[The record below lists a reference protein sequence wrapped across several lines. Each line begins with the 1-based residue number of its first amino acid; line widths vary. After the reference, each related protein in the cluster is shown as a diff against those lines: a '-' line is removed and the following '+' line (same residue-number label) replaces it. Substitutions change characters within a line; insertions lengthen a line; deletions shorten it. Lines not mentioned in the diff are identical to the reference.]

1 MPPIVALEGVHV
13 VFATRAVLAG
23 VTLGIE
29 RGQRVGVVGRNGDGK
44 STLFRVL
51 AGLAEPDSGRVI
63 RTGAARVVMVGQSDE
78 LPVGARTVRDVTVG
92 DRPEHEWAAD
102 PRIRSVLNGLLG
114 GVSAQG
120 YADGLD
126 TGVQDLSGGERRRL
140 ALARALIDPGD
151 VLLLDEPTN
160 HLDIEAVTWL
170 AGFLT
175 GPTAPPTLAVVT
187 HDRWFLDEVAT
198 TTWEVADGS
207 VFRYDGGYAAWV
219 LARAERERRAAVT
232 ESRRRNLVRKELAWL
247 RRGPP
252 ARTSKPQ
259 FRIDAANAL
268 IADVPELRD
277 RLALRRVASARLGRQ
292 VVDLKAVALRVPGAP
307 SAGSPDAPPGERTL
321 VADLTWQ
328 LGPGDR
334 VGLLGPNGA
343 GKTTLVRLLT
353 GQREP
358 DAGSV
363 TIGATVVPATLS
375 QTIVAGDPD
384 DRVLASVERL
394 RREIEIG
401 GRTVTAGTLLEDFGF
416 VGEKSMTRIGDLSG
430 GELRRLE
437 LLKLL
442 IGGPN
447 LLVLDE
453 PTNDLDVET
462 LAVIEDVLDT
472 WPGSL
477 VVVSH
482 DRFFLERTCDDLY
495 ALLGDGRLRH
505 LPRGV
510 EEYLDLRSTAD
521 AGLRST
527 GADTAR
533 NAEPSAATSTGAPGR
548 AGASGASATATSTGS
563 SERAGAS
570 GASATGTGS
579 SALAVSAATSTGPA
593 AAGGA
598 TAGAP
603 ALTGAAAHAARK
615 ELSRIEGRITKVE
628 ALRGSLH
635 AQMADA
641 HTDHEQLLR
650 LSAEDAQLSTEH
662 TDLEERWLTLAESLE
677 P

>member
-1 MPPIVALEGVHV
+1 MPPIVALEDIHV

-51 AGLAEPDSGRVI
+51 AGAAEPDSGRVI
-63 RTGAARVVMVGQSDE
+63 RTADARVVMVGQSDA
-78 LPVGARTVRDVTVG
+78 LPPGARTVRDVTVG
-92 DRPEHEWAAD
+92 NRPEHEWAAD
-102 PRIRSVLNGLLG
+102 PRIRAVLTGLLG
-114 GVSAQG
+114 GVRAEG
-120 YADGLD
+120 YAQGLD
-126 TGVQDLSGGERRRL
+126 TGLEGLSGGERRRL

-175 GPTAPPTLAVVT
+175 GPTGPPTMAVVT

-198 TTWEVADGS
+198 TTWEVADGT
-207 VFRYDGGYAAWV
+207 VYRFEGGYAAWV
-219 LARAERERRAAVT
+219 LARAERERREAVA
-232 ESRRRNLVRKELAWL
+232 ESRRRNLVSKELAWL

-277 RLALRRVASARLGRQ
+277 KLALRRVASARLGRQ
-292 VVDLKAVALRVPGAP
+292 VVDLDSVALRVPGV
-307 SAGSPDAPPGERTL
+307 GGPGEPASERTL
-321 VADLTWQ
+321 IEGLTWQ

-358 DAGSV
+358 DAG
-363 TIGATVVPATLS
+363 TIVIGSTVVAATLP
-375 QTIVAGDPD
+375 QTVVAGNPD
-384 DRVLASVERL
+384 DRVLPSVERL

-416 VGEKSMTRIGDLSG
+416 KGEKSMTRIGDLSG

-462 LAVIEDVLDT
+462 LAVIEDVLDS
-472 WPGSL
+472 WPGTL

-482 DRFFLERTCDDLY
+482 DRYFLERTCDDLY
-495 ALLGDGRLRH
+495 ALLGDGGLRH

-510 EEYLDLRSTAD
+510 EQYLELRSSAT
-521 AGLRST
+521 GSLRST
-527 GADTAR
+527 GAATA
-533 NAEPSAATSTGAPGR
+533 APATSGPGSGGA
-548 AGASGASATATSTGS
+548 
-563 SERAGAS
+563 
-570 GASATGTGS
+570 
-579 SALAVSAATSTGPA
+579 AVSPA
-593 AAGGA
+593 SVPPSGDSPAP
-598 TAGAP
+598 GAP
-603 ALTGAAAHAARK
+603 AAPVPVPTLTGAAAHAARK
-615 ELSRIEGRITKVE
+615 DLSRVETRMARIE
-628 ALRGSLH
+628 ALREGLH

-641 HTDHEQLLR
+641 HTDHERLLALAAEDAA
-650 LSAEDAQLSTEH
+650 LSAEHAE
-662 TDLEERWLTLAESLE
+662 LEDRWLELGEALE
-677 P
+677 G

>member
-23 VTLGIE
+23 VSLGIE

-44 STLFRVL
+44 STLFRVF
-51 AGLAEPDSGRVI
+51 AGAAEPDSGRVI
-63 RTGAARVVMVGQSDE
+63 RTAGARVVMVGQSDD
-78 LPVGARTVRDVTVG
+78 LPTGARTVRDVTVG
-92 DRPEHEWAAD
+92 DRPAHEWAAD
-102 PRIRSVLNGLLG
+102 PRIRSVLAGLLG
-114 GVSAQG
+114 GVGAEG
-120 YADGLD
+120 YARGLD
-126 TGVQDLSGGERRRL
+126 TPLVGLSGGERRRL

-160 HLDIEAVTWL
+160 HLDLEAVTWL
-170 AGFLT
+170 ARFLT
-175 GPTAPPTLAVVT
+175 GPTGPATLAVVT

-198 TTWEVADGS
+198 TTWEVVGGT
-207 VFRYDGGYAAWV
+207 VNRFEGGYAAWV
-219 LARAERERRAAVT
+219 LARAERERREAVA
-232 ESRRRNLVRKELAWL
+232 ESRRRNLVSKELAWL

-277 RLALRRVASARLGRQ
+277 TLALRRVASARLGRQ
-292 VVDLKAVALRVPGAP
+292 VVDLDGVEIRVPGAGGP
-307 SAGSPDAPPGERTL
+307 GESADERTL

-343 GKTTLVRLLT
+343 GKTSLVRLLT
-353 GQREP
+353 AQREP
-358 DAGSV
+358 DAGTV
-363 TIGATVVPATLS
+363 ITGATVVAATLP
-375 QTIVAGDPD
+375 QTIVAGDPEQ
-384 DRVLASVERL
+384 RVLPSVERL

-416 VGEKSMTRIGDLSG
+416 KGEKAMTRIGDLSG

-462 LAVIEDVLDT
+462 LAVIEDVLDS

-482 DRFFLERTCDDLY
+482 DRYFLERTCDDLY
-495 ALLGDGRLRH
+495 ALLGDGQLRH

-510 EEYLDLRSTAD
+510 EQYLELRSSAS
-521 AGLRST
+521 GSLRST
-527 GADTAR
+527 GAG
-533 NAEPSAATSTGAPGR
+533 GA
-548 AGASGASATATSTGS
+548 ATATRG
-563 SERAGAS
+563 AGAQGP
-570 GASATGTGS
+570 GAG
-579 SALAVSAATSTGPA
+579 AARRTAAGPDPA

-598 TAGAP
+598 PGSASG
-603 ALTGAAAHAARK
+603 LSGAAAHAARK
-615 ELSRIEGRITKVE
+615 EVGRVEGRMARIEARRAT
-628 ALRGSLH
+628 LH
-635 AQMADA
+635 DQMADA
-641 HTDHEQLLR
+641 HTDHERLLE
-650 LSAEDAQLSTEH
+650 LSAEDQALTAEHAQ
-662 TDLEERWLTLAESLE
+662 LEERWLELSEALE
-677 P
+677 G

>member
-1 MPPIVALEGVHV
+1 MPPIVALEDIHV

-23 VTLGIE
+23 VTLGID

-63 RTGAARVVMVGQSDE
+63 RTADARVVMVGQSDA
-78 LPVGARTVRDVTVG
+78 LPPGARTVRDVTVG
-92 DRPEHEWAAD
+92 ARAEHEWAAD
-102 PRIRSVLNGLLG
+102 ARIRSVLTGLLG
-114 GVSAQG
+114 GVRAQG
-120 YADGLD
+120 YAQGLD
-126 TGVQDLSGGERRRL
+126 TGLDDLSGGERRRL

-175 GPTAPPTLAVVT
+175 GPTGPTTMAVVT

-198 TTWEVADGS
+198 ATWEVADGT
-207 VFRYDGGYAAWV
+207 VYRFEGGYAAWV
-219 LARAERERRAAVT
+219 LARAERERREAVA
-232 ESRRRNLVRKELAWL
+232 ESRRRNLVSKELAWL

-252 ARTSKPQ
+252 ARTTKPQ

-292 VVDLKAVALRVPGAP
+292 VVDLESVALRVPGV
-307 SAGSPDAPPGERTL
+307 GGPGAAERTL
-321 VADLTWQ
+321 VEGLTWQ

-358 DAGSV
+358 DDGSA
-363 TIGATVVPATLS
+363 TIGTTVVAATLP
-375 QTIVAGDPD
+375 QTIVPGNPE
-384 DRVLASVERL
+384 DRVLPSVERL

-416 VGEKSMTRIGDLSG
+416 KGEKAMTRIGDLSG

-462 LAVIEDVLDT
+462 LAVIEDVLDS

-482 DRFFLERTCDDLY
+482 DRYFLERTCDDLY

-510 EEYLDLRSTAD
+510 EQYLELRSSASG
-521 AGLRST
+521 ALLST
-527 GADTAR
+527 GARVTEATAEQVD
-533 NAEPSAATSTGAPGR
+533 AAPGL
-548 AGASGASATATSTGS
+548 S
-563 SERAGAS
+563 
-570 GASATGTGS
+570 
-579 SALAVSAATSTGPA
+579 
-593 AAGGA
+593 
-598 TAGAP
+598 
-603 ALTGAAAHAARK
+603 GAAAHAARK
-615 ELSRIEGRITKVE
+615 DLARVETRMARIE
-628 ALRGSLH
+628 ALRAGLH
-635 AQMADA
+635 VQMADA
-641 HTDHEQLLR
+641 HTDHERLLE
-650 LSAEDAQLSTEH
+650 LSSEDAVLAAEH
-662 TDLEERWLTLAESLE
+662 SELEERWLDLGEALE
-677 P
+677 G

>member
-1 MPPIVALEGVHV
+1 MPPVVALEDIHV

-51 AGLAEPDSGRVI
+51 AGVAEPDSGRVI
-63 RTGAARVVMVGQSDE
+63 RTGGARVVMVGQSDA
-78 LPVGARTVRDVTVG
+78 LPAGARTVRDVTVG
-92 DRPEHEWAAD
+92 HRPEHEWAAD
-102 PRIRSVLNGLLG
+102 PRIRAVLTGLLG
-114 GVSAQG
+114 GVRAEG
-120 YADGLD
+120 YAQGLD
-126 TGVQDLSGGERRRL
+126 TGLEGLSGGERRRL

-175 GPTAPPTLAVVT
+175 GPTGPPTLAVVT

-198 TTWEVADGS
+198 TTWEVADGT
-207 VFRYDGGYAAWV
+207 VYRFEGGYAAWV
-219 LARAERERRAAVT
+219 LARAERERREAVA
-232 ESRRRNLVRKELAWL
+232 ESRRRNLVSKELAWL

-277 RLALRRVASARLGRQ
+277 TLALRRVASARLGRQ
-292 VVDLKAVALRVPGAP
+292 VVDLESVALRVPGV
-307 SAGSPDAPPGERTL
+307 GGPGELATERTL
-321 VADLTWQ
+321 IEDLTWQ

-343 GKTTLVRLLT
+343 GKTSLVRLLT

-358 DAGSV
+358 DAG
-363 TIGATVVPATLS
+363 TIVIGSTVVAATLP
-375 QTIVAGDPD
+375 QTIVAGNPD
-384 DRVLASVERL
+384 DRVLPSVERL

-416 VGEKSMTRIGDLSG
+416 KGEKAMTRIGDLSG
-430 GELRRLE
+430 GEVRRLE

-462 LAVIEDVLDT
+462 LAVIEDVLDS
-472 WPGSL
+472 WPGTL

-482 DRFFLERTCDDLY
+482 DRYFLERTCDDLY

-510 EEYLDLRSTAD
+510 EEYLERRSSAS
-521 AGLRST
+521 GSLLST
-527 GADTAR
+527 GA
-533 NAEPSAATSTGAPGR
+533 SAPGSSGAVGGVLPVGSSVRVVPRRCPRAPGR
-548 AGASGASATATSTGS
+548 RRGRCPP
-563 SERAGAS
+563 EPRPRRAHRGRGPRRPQGPGPGRVAN
-570 GASATGTGS
+570 GPDR
-579 SALAVSAATSTGPA
+579 GPA
-593 AAGGA
+593 RG
-598 TAGAP
+598 P
-603 ALTGAAAHAARK
+603 AHPDG
-615 ELSRIEGRITKVE
+615 
-628 ALRGSLH
+628 
-635 AQMADA
+635 
-641 HTDHEQLLR
+641 
-650 LSAEDAQLSTEH
+650 
-662 TDLEERWLTLAESLE
+662 
-677 P
+677 

>member
-1 MPPIVALEGVHV
+1 VPPIVALEDIHV

-23 VTLGIE
+23 VTLGLD

-51 AGLAEPDSGRVI
+51 AGVAEPDSGRVI
-63 RTGAARVVMVGQSDE
+63 RTADARVVMVGQSDA
-78 LPVGARTVRDVTVG
+78 LPPGARTVRDVTVG
-92 DRPEHEWAAD
+92 NRPEHEWAAD
-102 PRIRSVLNGLLG
+102 PRIRAVLSGLLG
-114 GVSAQG
+114 GVRAQG
-120 YADGLD
+120 YAQGLD
-126 TGVQDLSGGERRRL
+126 TGLEGLSGGERRRL

-175 GPTAPPTLAVVT
+175 GPTGPPTMAVVT

-198 TTWEVADGS
+198 TTWEVADGT
-207 VFRYDGGYAAWV
+207 VYRFEGGYAAWV
-219 LARAERERRAAVT
+219 LARAERERREAVA
-232 ESRRRNLVRKELAWL
+232 ESRRRNLVSKELAWL

-277 RLALRRVASARLGRQ
+277 SLALRRVASARLGRQ
-292 VVDLKAVALRVPGAP
+292 VVDLRSVSLRVPGAAGP
-307 SAGSPDAPPGERTL
+307 GESASERTL
-321 VADLTWQ
+321 IEDLTWQ

-334 VGLLGPNGA
+334 VGILGPNGA

-358 DAGSV
+358 DEGTV
-363 TIGATVVPATLS
+363 VIGATVVAATLP
-375 QTIVAGDPD
+375 QTIVPGNPD
-384 DRVLASVERL
+384 DRVLPSVERL

-416 VGEKSMTRIGDLSG
+416 KGEKAMTRIGDLSG

-437 LLKLL
+437 LLRLL

-462 LAVIEDVLDT
+462 LAVIEDVLDS

-482 DRFFLERTCDDLY
+482 DRYFLERTCDDLY

-510 EEYLDLRSTAD
+510 EQYLELRSSATGSLLSTD
-521 AGLRST
+521 AG
-527 GADTAR
+527 G
-533 NAEPSAATSTGAPGR
+533 
-548 AGASGASATATSTGS
+548 TATSGS
-563 SERAGAS
+563 SGGTAPGGSARTPGAAP
-570 GASATGTGS
+570 G
-579 SALAVSAATSTGPA
+579 
-593 AAGGA
+593 GGA
-598 TAGAP
+598 RTPGSAPPAP
-603 ALTGAAAHAARK
+603 AGLSGAAAHAARK
-615 ELSRIEGRITKVE
+615 DLARVETRMARVE
-628 ALRGSLH
+628 ALRAGLH

-641 HTDHEQLLR
+641 HTDHERLLA
-650 LSAEDAQLSTEH
+650 LASDDAALAAEHAE
-662 TDLEERWLTLAESLE
+662 LEERWLELGEALE
-677 P
+677 G

>member
-1 MPPIVALEGVHV
+1 MPPVVALEGVHV
-13 VFATRAVLAG
+13 VFATRAVLSG

-51 AGLAEPDSGRVI
+51 AGIAEPDSGRVI

-92 DRPEHEWAAD
+92 HRPDHEWAAD

-126 TGVQDLSGGERRRL
+126 TGIQDLSGGERRRL

-175 GPTAPPTLAVVT
+175 GPSGPTTMAVVT

-292 VVDLKAVALRVPGAP
+292 VVELKAVDVRVPSAPGAAL
-307 SAGSPDAPPGERTL
+307 AGAPPGERTL
-321 VADLTWQ
+321 IADLTWQ

-358 DAGSV
+358 DSGSV

-510 EEYLDLRSTAD
+510 EEYLELRSTAG

-527 GADTAR
+527 GADAAQESAAPARASSDASAGAAGVAGVARAAGTAGT
-533 NAEPSAATSTGAPGR
+533 AGTAGPAGPSAA
-548 AGASGASATATSTGS
+548 AGASTG
-563 SERAGAS
+563 
-570 GASATGTGS
+570 
-579 SALAVSAATSTGPA
+579 V
-593 AAGGA
+593 
-598 TAGAP
+598 P

-615 ELSRIEGRITKVE
+615 ELSRIETRIAKVE
-628 ALRGSLH
+628 AQRQQLH

-650 LSAEDAQLSTEH
+650 LSAEDAQLAAEH
-662 TDLEERWLTLAESLE
+662 ADLEESWLQLGESLE

>member
-1 MPPIVALEGVHV
+1 MPPVVALEDIHV

-44 STLFRVL
+44 STLFRVF
-51 AGLAEPDSGRVI
+51 AGVAEPDSGRVI
-63 RTGAARVVMVGQSDE
+63 RTADARVVMVGQSDA
-78 LPVGARTVRDVTVG
+78 LPPGARTVRDVTVG
-92 DRPEHEWAAD
+92 RRPEHEWAAD
-102 PRIRSVLNGLLG
+102 PRIRAVLTGLLG
-114 GVSAQG
+114 GVGAQG
-120 YADGLD
+120 YAQGLD
-126 TGVQDLSGGERRRL
+126 TGLEGLSGGERRRL

-160 HLDIEAVTWL
+160 HLDLEAVTWL

-175 GPTAPPTLAVVT
+175 GPTGPPTMAVVT

-198 TTWEVADGS
+198 TTWEVADGQ
-207 VFRYDGGYAAWV
+207 VYRFEGGYAAWV
-219 LARAERERRAAVT
+219 LARAERERREAVA
-232 ESRRRNLVRKELAWL
+232 ESRRRNLVSKELAWL

-277 RLALRRVASARLGRQ
+277 KLALRRVASARLGRQ
-292 VVDLKAVALRVPGAP
+292 VVDLKSVALRVPGVGAP
-307 SAGSPDAPPGERTL
+307 EPARERTL
-321 VADLTWQ
+321 IEGLTWQ

-358 DAGSV
+358 DAG
-363 TIGATVVPATLS
+363 TIAIGTTVVAATLP
-375 QTIVAGDPD
+375 QTIVAKNPD
-384 DRVLASVERL
+384 DRVLPSVERL

-416 VGEKSMTRIGDLSG
+416 KGEKAMTRIGDLSG

-462 LAVIEDVLDT
+462 LAVIEDVLDS

-482 DRFFLERTCDDLY
+482 DRYFLERTCDDLY

-510 EEYLDLRSTAD
+510 EEYLELRSSASGT
-521 AGLRST
+521 LRST
-527 GADTAR
+527 GAG
-533 NAEPSAATSTGAPGR
+533 AA
-548 AGASGASATATSTGS
+548 ASATSGS
-563 SERAGAS
+563 SPGPD
-570 GASATGTGS
+570 ASAAPPAGPG
-579 SALAVSAATSTGPA
+579 AV
-593 AAGGA
+593 GA
-598 TAGAP
+598 

-615 ELSRIEGRITKVE
+615 DLSRVETRMARIEV
-628 ALRGSLH
+628 LRAELH
-635 AQMADA
+635 AQMADS
-641 HTDHEQLLR
+641 HTDHERLLT
-650 LSAEDAQLSTEH
+650 LSAADVALAAEH
-662 TDLEERWLTLAESLE
+662 TDLEERWLELGEALE
-677 P
+677 G

>member
-1 MPPIVALEGVHV
+1 MCPGPDASDPTGPTTTLGSMPPIVALEDVHV

-44 STLFRVL
+44 STLFRIL
-51 AGLAEPDSGRVI
+51 AGAAEPDSGRVM
-63 RTGAARVVMVGQSDE
+63 RTAGARVVMVGQSDA
-78 LPVGARTVRDVTVG
+78 LPLGARTVREATVG
-92 DRPEHEWAAD
+92 ARPEHEWAAD
-102 PRIRSVLNGLLG
+102 PRIRSVLTGLLG
-114 GVSAQG
+114 GVGAQG
-120 YADGLD
+120 YAHGLD
-126 TGVQDLSGGERRRL
+126 TPLDGLSGGERRRL

-175 GPTAPPTLAVVT
+175 GPTGPPTMAVVT

-198 TTWEVADGS
+198 TTWEVADAT
-207 VFRYDGGYAAWV
+207 VYRFEGGYAAWV
-219 LARAERERRAAVT
+219 LARAERERREAVA
-232 ESRRRNLVRKELAWL
+232 ESRRRNLVSKELAWL

-292 VVDLKAVALRVPGAP
+292 VVDLEAVALRVPGA
-307 SAGSPDAPPGERTL
+307 GSRQPGGGTSTATERTL
-321 VADLTWQ
+321 IEGLTWQ

-334 VGLLGPNGA
+334 VGLLGPNGV

-353 GQREP
+353 GQREA
-358 DAGSV
+358 DAG
-363 TIGATVVPATLS
+363 TVVIGSTVVAATLP
-375 QTIVAGDPD
+375 QTITPGDPE
-384 DRVLASVERL
+384 DRVLPSVERL

-416 VGEKSMTRIGDLSG
+416 KGEKAMTRIGDLSG

-462 LAVIEDVLDT
+462 LAVIEDVLDS

-482 DRFFLERTCDDLY
+482 DRYFLERTCDDLY

-510 EEYLDLRSTAD
+510 EQYLELRGSAA
-521 AGLRST
+521 AGLQST
-527 GADTAR
+527 GAERSVGA
-533 NAEPSAATSTGAPGR
+533 AERP
-548 AGASGASATATSTGS
+548 
-563 SERAGAS
+563 
-570 GASATGTGS
+570 ATG
-579 SALAVSAATSTGPA
+579 
-593 AAGGA
+593 GG
-598 TAGAP
+598 G
-603 ALTGAAAHAARK
+603 LTGAAAHAARK
-615 ELSRIEGRITKVE
+615 DLARVEARMGRIESLRE
-628 ALRGSLH
+628 ALH
-635 AQMADA
+635 AQMVDS
-641 HTDHEQLLR
+641 HTDHEALLR
-650 LSAEDAQLSTEH
+650 LAADDEALGAEHAE
-662 TDLEERWLTLAESLE
+662 LEERWLELGEALE
-677 P
+677 G